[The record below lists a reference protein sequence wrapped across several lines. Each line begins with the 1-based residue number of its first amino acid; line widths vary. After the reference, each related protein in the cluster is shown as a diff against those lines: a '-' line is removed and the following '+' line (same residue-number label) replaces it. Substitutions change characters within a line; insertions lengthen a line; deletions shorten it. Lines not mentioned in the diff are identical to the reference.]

1 LQGTGQG
8 WGEYQEVVVSVL
20 TKKQPTNTSGNI
32 WANTAVI
39 GPKAQM
45 AAQQAAL
52 QAQAAA
58 QQAGPLAKNARDGAV
73 AWATPK
79 VDSARAWAAPQLE
92 QSARAISDSLAPMI
106 SSALI
111 SAARKID
118 APQRKKP
125 RRRGAMYTGIGLLI
139 AAAGAGAVA
148 AMRLRERPVEFTS
161 VQMTE
166 SPPPDPDMNGHSD
179 II

>member
-1 LQGTGQG
+1 
-8 WGEYQEVVVSVL
+8 L
-20 TKKQPTNTSGNI
+20 TKKQPTNASGKFL
-32 WANTAVI
+32 ANTAMFR
-39 GPKAQM
+39 PKAQIAAHQAQM

-58 QQAGPLAKNARDGAV
+58 LQAAPLARNARDGAV

-92 QSARAISDSLAPMI
+92 HSARAISENLAPMI
-106 SSALI
+106 STALI

-125 RRRGAMYTGIGLLI
+125 RRRGAMVTGIALLV
-139 AAAGAGAVA
+139 AAAGAAA
-148 AMRLRERPVEFTS
+148 AFAMRLKERPVEFTS
-161 VQMTE
+161 VPAAGN
-166 SPPPDPDMNGHSD
+166 PPPDPDMNGHSD
-179 II
+179 IV